1 MSVGIAV
8 YHCAIG
14 EQMSDSKARNLEAIQ
29 AALDLHSEHCLREP
43 LAVAMNPYEVERL
56 GWEEFRGLPIVADP
70 DIGTGRVRVICEEQ
84 DSGAGL
90 AGLEL
95 IYEDFPEEVI
105 EPEIPA
111 EGPEEINAIRRMLD
125 RYGR

>member
-1 MSVGIAV
+1 MSVGMAV

-14 EQMSDSKARNLEAIQ
+14 EKMSDSQARNLEAIQ
-29 AALDLHSEHCLREP
+29 AAVDLHAEHCLRQP

-56 GWEEFRGLPIVADP
+56 GWQEFRGLPIVADP
-70 DIGTGRVRVICEEQ
+70 DIGTGRVRVICEE
-84 DSGAGL
+84 DDDGGAGL

-95 IYEDFPEEVI
+95 IYEEFEETE
-105 EPEIPA
+105 EPEV
-111 EGPEEINAIRRMLD
+111 NAIRRMLD